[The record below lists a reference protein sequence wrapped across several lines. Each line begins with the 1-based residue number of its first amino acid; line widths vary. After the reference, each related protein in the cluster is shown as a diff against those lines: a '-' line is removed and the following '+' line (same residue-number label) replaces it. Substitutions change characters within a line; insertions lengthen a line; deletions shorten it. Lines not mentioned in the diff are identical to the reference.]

1 MSSCSRRNVLGIVLA
16 AVVGVL
22 APRTAEALSVQAVYR
37 TACDRELGVIL
48 RVDKRVV
55 QLLRFD
61 GTIESIPRHEIVSIA
76 YYPVTQLP
84 LRQLP
89 ANPSVP
95 PLRVETLY
103 RGEVSRLALGWPID
117 YSDTKIA
124 FLLETGEDILIDRD
138 SVWSVTVEAG
148 EPAPPLR
155 STAEVEFAHPQTAGF
170 CPEPTP
176 PTGAERR
183 VFAQQILDDRV
194 VIKRELDRLQAGYE
208 ELTVLISDQKFYPVP
223 QIYRNRTELGLWVS
237 LFSRYGGSTTRTN
250 NFTPMVVDVLSLGP
264 FRYQHIFVSGIAPNP
279 LLLHDEAQQQL
290 YYRFKAAYF
299 HASVFVDPNIVLVG
313 DKYGWQPEDFADE
326 AIADDRMNEL
336 AVLEF
341 GFDFGPIA
349 IQLVPLALTNIGVA
363 VTEPKYFEQTDENLW
378 RAGLRYQARQWQA
391 DVMAGTASN
400 DTAVY
405 WYGRA
410 NASTAVSSR
419 LDLTASVIV
428 RHLDHDYFASEMSPV
443 ARYSSLSVSSSA
455 QAMFALSHRFHVGAL
470 TSLEVQSIRTADAT
484 ASRKFPKVALFTSF
498 SF

>member
-1 MSSCSRRNVLGIVLA
+1 MLA

-89 ANPSVP
+89 AHPSVP
-95 PLRVETLY
+95 QLRVETLY

-155 STAEVEFAHPQTAGF
+155 STPEVEFAHPQTAGF

-176 PTGAERR
+176 PTGAQRR

-237 LFSRYGGSTTRTN
+237 LFSRYGGS
-250 NFTPMVVDVLSLGP
+250 DD
-264 FRYQHIFVSGIAPNP
+264 A
-279 LLLHDEAQQQL
+279 DQQL
-290 YYRFKAAYF
+290 
-299 HASVFVDPNIVLVG
+299 HADG
-313 DKYGWQPEDFADE
+313 
-326 AIADDRMNEL
+326 RRC
-336 AVLEF
+336 
-341 GFDFGPIA
+341 
-349 IQLVPLALTNIGVA
+349 A
-363 VTEPKYFEQTDENLW
+363 VT
-378 RAGLRYQARQWQA
+378 RAISLPAHLRIGNRAQSAA
-391 DVMAGTASN
+391 AS
-400 DTAVY
+400 
-405 WYGRA
+405 
-410 NASTAVSSR
+410 
-419 LDLTASVIV
+419 
-428 RHLDHDYFASEMSPV
+428 
-443 ARYSSLSVSSSA
+443 
-455 QAMFALSHRFHVGAL
+455 
-470 TSLEVQSIRTADAT
+470 
-484 ASRKFPKVALFTSF
+484 
-498 SF
+498 